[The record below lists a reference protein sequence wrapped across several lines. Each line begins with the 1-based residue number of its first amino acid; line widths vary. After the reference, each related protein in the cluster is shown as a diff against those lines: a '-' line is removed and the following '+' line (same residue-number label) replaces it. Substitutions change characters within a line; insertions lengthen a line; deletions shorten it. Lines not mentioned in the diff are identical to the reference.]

1 MKNENFAV
9 LKRLKTLFRI
19 LPYALLKF
27 HKILETAAAGV
38 LYSSVYASARDNN
51 TSNFK
56 SYTLSKELRDSSINV
71 SYSRI
76 NIQYFHEI
84 WIDLTESF
92 AEFWRK

>member
-1 MKNENFAV
+1 MQRKRRGEKTKGQKKGKSTDKI
-9 LKRLKTLFRI
+9 LKHYLKL
-19 LPYALLKF
+19 LQNALLKF

-76 NIQYFHEI
+76 NIQYFMKFE
-84 WIDLTESF
+84 
-92 AEFWRK
+92 